1 MRLKNLILSLQLPNP
16 TKRMKLLKNS
26 ILTFLIAFAFNT
38 INAQA
43 VQEQT
48 QSINEGSIND
58 QFEFVLRKSGN
69 FKGTTGLA
77 YEAVRRSMFLALQAH
92 TIDSINTVQA
102 KLDDTRNTVSAQ
114 QKEIS
119 DLKNNLT
126 KTQDTLTAT
135 NTEKNSMSLLGLQ
148 MSKTSYNMLMW
159 LIIAGL
165 LVLLIMFIYKFKN
178 SNSVTKDSK
187 SALAEIE
194 DEFEEHRRNALE
206 REQKVRRQLQDELNK
221 QKG

>member
-1 MRLKNLILSLQLPNP
+1 
-16 TKRMKLLKNS
+16 MKLLKNS

-38 INAQA
+38 INAQE
-43 VQEQT
+43 VQPI

-69 FKGTTGLA
+69 FKGTSGLA
-77 YEAVRRSMFLALQAH
+77 YEAVKRSMFLALQAH
-92 TIDSINTVQA
+92 TIDSIKTIQT
-102 KLDDTRNTVSAQ
+102 KLNDTRNTVSTQ
-114 QKEIS
+114 QKEIN

-135 NTEKNSMSLLGLQ
+135 NTEKDSMALFGLQ
-148 MSKTSYNMLMW
+148 MSKTSYNLLMW
-159 LIIAGL
+159 LIIAVL
-165 LVLLIMFIYKFKN
+165 LVFLITFIYKFKN
-178 SNSVTKDSK
+178 SNAVTKDSK

>member
-1 MRLKNLILSLQLPNP
+1 MGLKNLIFIFTTTKS
-16 TKRMKLLKNS
+16 TKRMKLLKNA
-26 ILTFLIAFAFNT
+26 ILTFLITFAFNT
-38 INAQA
+38 INAQVEPQA
-43 VQEQT
+43 

-69 FKGTTGLA
+69 FKGTSGLA

-92 TIDSINTVQA
+92 TRDSLNTIKT
-102 KLDDTRNTVSAQ
+102 KLSDTRNTVSTQ

-119 DLKNNLT
+119 ELKNNLT

-135 NTEKNSMSLLGLQ
+135 NTEKDSMALLGLQ

-165 LVLLIMFIYKFKN
+165 LVFLIVFMYKFKN
-178 SNSVTKDSK
+178 SNSVTKDAK

-194 DEFEEHRRNALE
+194 NEFEDHRRNALE